1 MLNPG
6 GFFILSAYWYPF
18 RQPDDS
24 LLPGTTLAAIWQ
36 RYTFDRQLRLV
47 MMDAVVRPLFPCRR
61 LL

>member
-24 LLPGTTLAAIWQ
+24 LLPGTTLAVIWR

-47 MMDAVVRPLFPCRR
+47 IRNNLSNILQYF
-61 LL
+61 LE